1 MKHILNDISYRE
13 KNSILDQH
21 QGGMMVET
29 KKMMDASPEGSWV
42 GFRGAGTF
50 FACYQTTNGSVK
62 CATSK

>member
-29 KKMMDASPEGSWV
+29 KNFQKLLNNKL
-42 GFRGAGTF
+42 GTVKVLVEQD
-50 FACYQTTNGSVK
+50 QTTNGSVK